1 MTTTII
7 ALIGLLLSG
16 TLFIYILDMFVNSR
30 IKKKL
35 SENEAPITIYI
46 LKATLFISGGL
57 LLSEILNPFQTLMKI
72 LPTFIA
78 GNDLLLKGTMYYSL
92 FLGILLL
99 VYIIVL
105 WVAILMFGII
115 TKGKNIFIETA
126 NNNLSDVLLFSAIFI
141 ALIFAVKS
149 GLIPLLD
156 LFIPYPE
163 LPIYY

>member
-7 ALIGLLLSG
+7 TLIGLVLSG
-16 TLFIYILDMFVNSR
+16 TLFIYIIDTFVNTR

-46 LKATLFISGGL
+46 LKAALFISSGL
-57 LLSEILNPFQTLMKI
+57 LLSEILNPFQTLMKV
-72 LPTFIA
+72 LPSFIA
-78 GNDLLLKGTMYYSL
+78 GHDLLLKGIMYYSL

-99 VYIIVL
+99 VYIIIL
-105 WVAILMFGII
+105 WVSILMFGVI

-126 NNNLSDVLLFSAIFI
+126 NNNLSDVLLFSAILM